1 MSYDLMV
8 FDPAVAPRD
17 AAAFPEWY
25 DAQTEWS
32 EEHDYNDPA
41 VSVPALQAWFA
52 EMVEHFP
59 PMNGPLAD
67 DEDDRPEVTD
77 YSVGKHVVYA
87 AFAHSVA
94 ETAHGLVQVLANKH
108 QLGFFDVS
116 GDGAIVF
123 PDGTVVVP
131 E

>member
-1 MSYDLMV
+1 MSYDMMV

-17 AAAFPEWY
+17 AAAFLEWY

-32 EEHDYNDPA
+32 EKHEYDDPA

-52 EMVEHFP
+52 AIVEHFP

-77 YSVGKHVVYA
+77 YSVGQHVIYA
-87 AFAHSVA
+87 SCADSGA
-94 ETAHGLVQVLANKH
+94 ENAHGLVQVLANAH
-108 QLGFFDVS
+108 QVGFFDAS

-123 PDGTVVVP
+123 PDGTGVVP

>member
-17 AAAFPEWY
+17 AAAFLEWY
-25 DAQTEWS
+25 DAQTEWN
-32 EEHDYNDPA
+32 ETHEYDDPA
-41 VSVPALQAWFA
+41 VSGPALQAWFSA
-52 EMVEHFP
+52 IIEHFP
-59 PMNGPLAD
+59 PLSGPLAD
-67 DEDDRPEVTD
+67 DEDDRPQVTD
-77 YSVGKHVVYA
+77 YSVGNHVIYA
-87 AFAHSVA
+87 SFADDVA
-94 ETAHGLVQVLANKH
+94 EEAHGLVQVLANTH

-123 PDGTVVVP
+123 PDGTVLIP

>member
-1 MSYDLMV
+1 MSYDMMV

-17 AAAFPEWY
+17 AAAFLEWY

-32 EEHDYNDPA
+32 EKHEYDDAA

-52 EMVEHFP
+52 AIVEHFP

-77 YSVGKHVVYA
+77 YSVGQHVIYA
-87 AFAHSVA
+87 SFADTVA
-94 ETAHGLVQVLANKH
+94 ENAHELVQVLANAH
-108 QLGFFDVS
+108 QVGFFDAS

-123 PDGTVVVP
+123 PDGTVLIP